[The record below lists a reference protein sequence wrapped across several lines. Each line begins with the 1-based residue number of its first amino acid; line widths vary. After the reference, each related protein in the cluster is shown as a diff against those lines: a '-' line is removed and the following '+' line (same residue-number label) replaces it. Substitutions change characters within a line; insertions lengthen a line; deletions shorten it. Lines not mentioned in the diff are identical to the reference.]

1 MILAAGSRDI
11 LKHPNI
17 VIFYM
22 EHTLLFHDS
31 VNCTHCN
38 EFSHL
43 IVNSEGQIALPANR
57 LDEVYMGS
65 VNYVNFTW
73 ISCLRLV

>member
-1 MILAAGSRDI
+1 
-11 LKHPNI
+11 
-17 VIFYM
+17 M

-65 VNYVNFTW
+65 V
-73 ISCLRLV
+73 